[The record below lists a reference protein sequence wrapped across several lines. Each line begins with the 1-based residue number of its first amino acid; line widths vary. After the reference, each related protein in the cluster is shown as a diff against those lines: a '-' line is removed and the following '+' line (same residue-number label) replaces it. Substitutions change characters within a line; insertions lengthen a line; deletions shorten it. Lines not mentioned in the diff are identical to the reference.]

1 MKRLLILLCVLAML
15 LSLPGVAS
23 ATPPQ
28 PGTFTIT
35 GYTTSYDWE
44 TLPSGLTKFHLT
56 AQGGGEGPVD
66 DALCTAWYGVPC
78 QTLCLAMFGRPC
90 GVAGYLEG
98 AFTFEEWGIVDLD
111 PTTGEGSGRGTNH
124 GLMTVTTDAGEAFV
138 RFGGQTDS
146 QTVWGNFTV
155 LRGTGDHKGLHGQ
168 GTYTGNAGLV
178 FLVVFTGRFHSKP

>member
-1 MKRLLILLCVLAML
+1 MKKLLILLCVLAML

-23 ATPPQ
+23 ASPPE
-28 PGTFTIT
+28 PGQFTIT

-44 TLPSGLTKFHLT
+44 PLPSGLTKFHLT
-56 AQGGGEGPVD
+56 A
-66 DALCTAWYGVPC
+66 
-78 QTLCLAMFGRPC
+78 
-90 GVAGYLEG
+90 AGLVTGYFAG
-98 AFTFEEWGIVDLD
+98 TFTFEEWGIVDLN
-111 PTTGEGSGRGTNH
+111 PITGEGSGRGTNH
-124 GLMTVTTDAGEAFV
+124 GLMTVTTDAGEVFT

-155 LRGTGDHKGLHGQ
+155 LHGTGDHKDLHGQ